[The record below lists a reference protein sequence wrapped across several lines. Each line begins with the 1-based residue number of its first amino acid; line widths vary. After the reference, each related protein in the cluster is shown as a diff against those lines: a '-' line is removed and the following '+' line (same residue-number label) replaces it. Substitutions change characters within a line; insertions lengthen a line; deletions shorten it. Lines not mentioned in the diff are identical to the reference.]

1 MTRTPV
7 TTRPPPRSRSSPGS
21 APVRARVPPTPLEEM
36 LLSTTLGSVEVEA
49 LESLTLGEVDVLT
62 DVDDT
67 LLSVVD
73 VDVDDNDDDDEEV
86 SVVEVD
92 DVDDVELDET
102 VPSTLESAAG
112 IWSFIAAWA
121 EAPSPTK
128 MTPVASRVT
137 ATLRD
142 AKRIG
147 GIPSFLRPVELRMVA
162 AGP

>member
-142 AKRIG
+142 ATRIWG
-147 GIPSFLRPVELRMVA
+147 DSFVSSS
-162 AGP
+162 G